1 MEIVENIRIANGVAL
16 VNDRPFFSTVEKEF
30 KIFGKSLYKHLG
42 ISYPK
47 YYKMSPLSQLGF
59 LASEILLKNQDV
71 CSLDPELVSLL
82 FANSSSS
89 LHTDSIYQKTLETTP
104 SPATFVYTLPNI
116 VIGEICIR
124 NGFRGEGVFFIQES
138 FDKEFIFDQAE
149 ALLSSGRSVRC
160 LAGWLEVDMEGDY
173 LADLSLLKYEGPINE

>member
-1 MEIVENIRIANGVAL
+1 MEIVENIRIADGIAL
-16 VNDRPFFSTVEKEF
+16 VNNRPFFSNAEKEF

-59 LASEILLKNQDV
+59 LASEILLKDQDV

-149 ALLSSGRSVRC
+149 ALINSGRSVLC
-160 LAGWLEVDMEGDY
+160 LAGWLEVDMKGDY
-173 LADLSLLKYEGPINE
+173 LADLSLLK

>member
-1 MEIVENIRIANGVAL
+1 MELLENIRIADGVAL
-16 VNDRPFFSTVEKEF
+16 LNDRPFFSNTEKAF
-30 KIFGKSLYKHLG
+30 KIFGKSLYKQLG

-47 YYKMSPLSQLGF
+47 FYKMSPLSQLGF
-59 LASEILLKNQDV
+59 LASEILLKNQDI
-71 CSLDPELVSLL
+71 SRLDPELVSLL

-116 VIGEICIR
+116 VLGEICIR
-124 NGFRGEGVFFIQES
+124 TGFRGEGVFFIQES

-160 LAGWLEVDMEGDY
+160 LAGWLEVDMEGY
-173 LADLSLLKYEGPINE
+173 YHADLSLLKMEGPINE